1 MKKLTDKQ
9 NENELNCWIIEL
21 MQFDGTNVL
30 LNIEFRSCLS
40 LVCQNERPY
49 KTFNIG

>member
-30 LNIEFRSCLS
+30 LNIEFELPFACVSKGTS
-40 LVCQNERPY
+40 IQNL
-49 KTFNIG
+49 